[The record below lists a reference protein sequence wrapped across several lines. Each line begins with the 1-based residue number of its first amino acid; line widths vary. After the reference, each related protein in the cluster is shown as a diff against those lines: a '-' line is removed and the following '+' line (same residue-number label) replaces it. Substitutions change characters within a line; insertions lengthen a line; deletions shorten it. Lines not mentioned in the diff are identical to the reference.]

1 MDSAG
6 RIFSK
11 NALDFETKQFYQF
24 LVTTTDGQNTGITSA
39 TATVQVTVLVN
50 TCIYFILLNIAES
63 SQQKTYMYLHLNG
76 KNITYRKI
84 LSKVEISKENVF
96 EVICFY

>member
-24 LVTTTDGQNTGITSA
+24 LVTTTDGQNTGITTA

-50 TCIYFILLNIAES
+50 TSIYFILLNIEERPTENLS
-63 SQQKTYMYLHLNG
+63 YTHNMYLHLNG
-76 KNITYRKI
+76 KKYYIQ
-84 LSKVEISKENVF
+84 ENT
-96 EVICFY
+96 E